1 MRQFLT
7 ALLLLLISL
16 KIALVLSQGPTE
28 IQLDAK
34 GYWRMSD
41 HVVSGDVLV
50 MDDHLLEGDAAET
63 SVPNAYR
70 TPIYPWFLALI
81 RLVSPRPLLTI
92 VAIQGWMTLASLLFA
107 GWIAARISK
116 QASAVNWTLL
126 AALPMLSSYVF
137 AAAILTESMFTFFL
151 MLHLLSV
158 LDYAKY
164 DSKRRLVWMSVT
176 FGLTL
181 LTRPIVMLVWLPHVV
196 FVLWIHWRRRN
207 RIGKSNQARVK
218 LHHRFGHALLGAGV
232 VLLLASPWL
241 FRNYQVFGKP
251 FLTEFVGRNLWI
263 VTFRDGSGAGLE
275 LPNTTESQELQR
287 RLGDV
292 GAAEHWQDTWKV
304 SRALTKSGLD
314 DAEGDR
320 LMKSV
325 AAAAVVQ
332 NQEAFGWKAFRRC
345 INYWRCTATDLPQQG
360 ADGNYQDEQTWAYN
374 VPYIEKILS
383 HRFSLSLIGNTVLM
397 FVMIGA
403 CLTLVWKK
411 TSRPYGVWLTLI
423 LAYFAVV
430 TGVLEIPDYRY
441 RMVTEPVV
449 ALVVGAAIATVRG
462 QRNSESV
469 PETQEAVA

>member
-1 MRQFLT
+1 M
-7 ALLLLLISL
+7 
-16 KIALVLSQGPTE
+16 
-28 IQLDAK
+28 
-34 GYWRMSD
+34 
-41 HVVSGDVLV
+41 
-50 MDDHLLEGDAAET
+50 
-63 SVPNAYR
+63 
-70 TPIYPWFLALI
+70 
-81 RLVSPRPLLTI
+81 
-92 VAIQGWMTLASLLFA
+92 
-107 GWIAARISK
+107 
-116 QASAVNWTLL
+116 
-126 AALPMLSSYVF
+126 
-137 AAAILTESMFTFFL
+137 
-151 MLHLLSV
+151 
-158 LDYAKY
+158 
-164 DSKRRLVWMSVT
+164 
-176 FGLTL
+176 
-181 LTRPIVMLVWLPHVV
+181 
-196 FVLWIHWRRRN
+196 
-207 RIGKSNQARVK
+207 
-218 LHHRFGHALLGAGV
+218 
-232 VLLLASPWL
+232 
-241 FRNYQVFGKP
+241 
-251 FLTEFVGRNLWI
+251 
-263 VTFRDGSGAGLE
+263 
-275 LPNTTESQELQR
+275 PNTTESQELQR

-292 GAAEHWQDTWKV
+292 GAAEHWKDTWKV